1 MHCNIK
7 INETT
12 ILITGG
18 RLVRGGGY
26 KSTFQNVETG
36 RFIEGPRFKNL
47 RSHGHGCGKFTF
59 KGKTYALV
67 AFGRLNSVEILDL
80 EKQGRSCSA
89 SVNFP
94 AKVRDASGGGFKD
107 TGIVQCGGN
116 YAATEKC
123 YYLAQDATFHEAT
136 YSLQTKRYRASSV
149 ALPNGTFVITGGIDQ
164 NNNRLKTIEI
174 IDTVNGDVSV
184 PQQTLPEPIRG
195 HCSILV
201 NESVILIIGG
211 KRSGSYSRKTTFFD
225 IQTLKSTPGPEMR
238 IARSS
243 FGCATMTS
251 KVIVAGGYSG
261 SRTETSEILDLKSNN
276 PSWQPGKLNI
286 IENLLNPASTFYF

>member
-1 MHCNIK
+1 MV
-7 INETT
+7 
-12 ILITGG
+12 L
-18 RLVRGGGY
+18 GGY
-26 KSTFQNVETG
+26 
-36 RFIEGPRFKNL
+36 P
-47 RSHGHGCGKFTF
+47 
-59 KGKTYALV
+59 YA
-67 AFGRLNSVEILDL
+67 ASKEIEILDS
-80 EKQGRSCSA
+80 ENQGRSCSA

-94 AKVRDASGGGFKD
+94 VEVYGASGGGFKD
-107 TGIVQCGGN
+107 TGIVQCGGANSN

-123 YYLAQDATFHEAT
+123 YYLAQDGTFHEAT
-136 YSLQTKRYRASSV
+136 FSLQTKRFSASSV
-149 ALPNGTFVITGGIDQ
+149 ALPNGTIVVIGGADQ
-164 NNNRLKTIEI
+164 YDNRLKTIEI

-184 PQQTLPEPIRG
+184 PQQTLPEPLTG

-211 KRSGSYSRKTTFFD
+211 YRSGSWSSKTTFFGL
-225 IQTLKSTPGPEMR
+225 QTLTSTPGPEMR